1 MRGIRGAITVR
12 ENTRE
17 AILAATATLLQAMTA
32 QNALDLE
39 ELVSV
44 IFTVT
49 PDLNQAFPA
58 EAARQLGWTHVPLL
72 CTMEIPVPG
81 SLARVVRVLMLVNRN
96 VPLSAVRHVYL
107 GDAAVL
113 RSDLTD
119 PGSA

>member
-1 MRGIRGAITVR
+1 MRGIRGAITVP
-12 ENTRE
+12 ENTRD

-72 CTMEIPVPG
+72 CTTEIPVPG
-81 SLARVVRVLMLVNRN
+81 SLARVVRVLMLVNRD
-96 VPLSAVRHVYL
+96 VPLSQVRHVYL
-107 GDAAVL
+107 GEATVL